1 MKKALRLQANSEDET
16 NFVYSLDDK
25 KSIEQLEWES
35 NDEFSL
41 NGEMYD
47 VIERKIENNK
57 LIIRCISDK
66 KETALI
72 KKYEKINNEN
82 NSKSKSVLL
91 LKLVSSSYLPT
102 TNTELLIKCKPVPSI
117 IYFRSDIV
125 SSQPLDVLTP
135 PPQAV

>member
-1 MKKALRLQANSEDET
+1 MKKALRLQANNEDET
-16 NFVYSLDDK
+16 TFVYSLDDK
-25 KSIEQLEWES
+25 KSIEQLEWEG

-47 VIERKIENNK
+47 MIEKKIENNK

-82 NSKSKSVLL
+82 NSKSKSALL
-91 LKLVSSSYLPT
+91 LKLVSSSYLAT
-102 TNTELLIKCKPVPSI
+102 VNAELLIKYKPVPSI
-117 IYFRSDIV
+117 IYFQCEIV
-125 SSQPLDVLTP
+125 SSRPLDVLTP
-135 PPQAV
+135 PPQVV